1 MNKVVLVGNICR
13 DFELQTTTNGLSFA
27 RFTIAVQRRFLNE
40 NGEKDS
46 DFITIAVWRKTAENC
61 AKYLHKGDKVAI
73 SGQIQTRSY
82 EVNGEKR
89 YATEGIADEVEF
101 VVTKNKGEAN
111 DTPKEL
117 TEIED
122 NDLPF

>member
-1 MNKVVLVGNICR
+1 MRLTEKNEF
-13 DFELQTTTNGLSFA
+13 FEYALP
-27 RFTIAVQRRFLNE
+27 
-40 NGEKDS
+40 EKN
-46 DFITIAVWRKTAENC
+46 RM
-61 AKYLHKGDKVAI
+61 GDKIAI

-89 YATEGIADEVEF
+89 YATEVIADEVEF

-122 NDLPF
+122 DDLPF